1 MFETKEDTQGP
12 KHPQEDGPIT
22 ARTPWQAP
30 QDQLS
35 RTLIHG
41 ALRYP

>member
-22 ARTPWQAP
+22 ARMPWQPHKTNFPAP
-30 QDQLS
+30 
-35 RTLIHG
+35 
-41 ALRYP
+41 